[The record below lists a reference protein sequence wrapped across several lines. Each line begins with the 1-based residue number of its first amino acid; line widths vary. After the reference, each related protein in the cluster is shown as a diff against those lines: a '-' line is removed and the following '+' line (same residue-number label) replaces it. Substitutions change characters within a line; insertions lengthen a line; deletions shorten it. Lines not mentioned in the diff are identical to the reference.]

1 MRIKFQ
7 AGSYQ
12 FEESFV
18 RSIARYIDRLGKN
31 EWDLDSLLVNIAQK
45 YESNDEAAMHAKLD
59 IDHARI
65 KAMENRGTYTMDH
78 YLSALGYQKLAEDKK
93 QAIRFSEQP

>member
-12 FEESFV
+12 FEDQYI
-18 RSIARYIDRLGKN
+18 RSIARYFDRSGENLW
-31 EWDLDSLLVNIAQK
+31 ELDTLLVNIAKK
-45 YESNDEAAMHAKLD
+45 YESGDEAAMHAKVD
-59 IDHARI
+59 IDHARV

-78 YLSALGYQKLAEDKK
+78 FLSALGYQK
-93 QAIRFSEQP
+93 ISEE

>member
-12 FEESFV
+12 FEDSYV
-18 RSIARYIDRLGKN
+18 RSIARYFDRQGENQWEL
-31 EWDLDSLLVNIAQK
+31 EALLVNIAQK
-45 YESNDEAAMHAKLD
+45 YNNGDEAAMHAKVD

-78 YLSALGYQKLAEDKK
+78 FLSALGYQKLTEEKK
-93 QAIRFSEQP
+93 